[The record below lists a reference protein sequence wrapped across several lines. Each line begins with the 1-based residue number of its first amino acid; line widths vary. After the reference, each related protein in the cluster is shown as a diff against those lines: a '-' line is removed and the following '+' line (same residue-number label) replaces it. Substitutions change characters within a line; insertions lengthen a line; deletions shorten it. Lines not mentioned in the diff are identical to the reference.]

1 MDKTNAMRILDR
13 KKIPYQAFEYDP
25 ELTDGQSVA
34 AELGLEPNTVFKTLV
49 TCAGG
54 ASYFVF
60 VVPVIST
67 LDLKKAA
74 KAAGVKSLSMLKQK
88 DLFPLTGYVHGGC
101 SPLGMKKALRTFIH
115 ASALGMSQI
124 CVSAGR
130 RGMQIRVEP
139 SALAEAAGASF
150 ADLTAD
156 EVQ

>member
-1 MDKTNAMRILDR
+1 
-13 KKIPYQAFEYDP
+13 
-25 ELTDGQSVA
+25 
-34 AELGLEPNTVFKTLV
+34 
-49 TCAGG
+49 
-54 ASYFVF
+54 
-60 VVPVIST
+60 
-67 LDLKKAA
+67 
-74 KAAGVKSLSMLKQK
+74 MLKQK

-115 ASALGMSQI
+115 ASALGMPQI

-139 SALAEAAGASF
+139 SALAGAAGASF